1 MTFFL
6 LTEEK
11 EEAVLD
17 WEDISEEEQR
27 IWRDDGED
35 DLDLSED
42 SEEEEEEEEG
52 EKEEIH
58 CEAPQQLTSQV
69 VIYKITKTNCDKK
82 QIENNQQTVKSF
94 WY

>member
-35 DLDLSED
+35 DLDFSED

-52 EKEEIH
+52 EKKMAS
-58 CEAPQQLTSQV
+58 CW
-69 VIYKITKTNCDKK
+69 TKLPCAAARTLPGVRIFRACL
-82 QIENNQQTVKSF
+82 
-94 WY
+94 

>member
-42 SEEEEEEEEG
+42 SEEEEEEE
-52 EKEEIH
+52 KKEIH
-58 CEAPQQLTSQV
+58 CEPPKQLTSQV

-82 QIENNQQTVKSF
+82 QIENNQQTLKSF

>member
-1 MTFFL
+1 M

-11 EEAVLD
+11 EALLD

-42 SEEEEEEEEG
+42 SEEEEEEEE
-52 EKEEIH
+52 EIH
-58 CEAPQQLTSQV
+58 CEPQQLTSQV
-69 VIYKITKTNCDKK
+69 VIYKVTKTNCDKK
-82 QIENNQQTVKSF
+82 QRENNQQTLKSF
-94 WY
+94 

>member
-1 MTFFL
+1 MK
-6 LTEEK
+6 EER

-42 SEEEEEEEEG
+42 SEEEEEEG
-52 EKEEIH
+52 EKEIH
-58 CEAPQQLTSQV
+58 CEPPQQLTSQV

-82 QIENNQQTVKSF
+82 QIENNQQTLKSF
-94 WY
+94 

>member
-1 MTFFL
+1 M
-6 LTEEK
+6 TEEK
-11 EEAVLD
+11 EALLD

-52 EKEEIH
+52 EIH
-58 CEAPQQLTSQV
+58 CEPPQQLTSQV

-82 QIENNQQTVKSF
+82 QSEKNQKTLKSF
-94 WY
+94 